1 MAFPPPG
8 HPHYM
13 PEAEREALANP
24 TVELDEEPIDT
35 TSSVA
40 KKKYIALRK
49 KIADAKKTMEET
61 AKGLFTEM
69 TADLFADNPTLVSFG
84 WNQYTPFWNDG
95 DVCTFSCNGD
105 YPKVSIMADGH
116 LMGYSVDRD
125 ELEIDGKKVE
135 GAEDLIR
142 TFQSMHVDSFSKNGK
157 SYTYDAKTKEVTA
170 DGVRVK
176 SYEDY
181 HKMFK
186 PLERK
191 VSAFMK
197 NFEDEDMQIMFG
209 DHVAVVVNRDG
220 TVTTEEY
227 EHE

>member
-1 MAFPPPG
+1 
-8 HPHYM
+8 M
-13 PEAEREALANP
+13 P
-24 TVELDEEPIDT
+24 
-35 TSSVA
+35 
-40 KKKYIALRK
+40 
-49 KIADAKKTMEET
+49 KIK
-61 AKGLFTEM
+61 
-69 TADLFADNPTLVSFG
+69 VQSFG
-84 WNQYTPFWNDG
+84 ISLD
-95 DVCTFSCNGD
+95 
-105 YPKVSIMADGH
+105 
-116 LMGYSVDRD
+116 GYSAGPHQS
-125 ELEIDGKKVE
+125 LENPLGVNGQKVFE
-135 GAEDLIR
+135 WFFPTR

-157 SYTYDAKTKEVTA
+157 QYAYNAKTKEVTA